1 MLRKI
6 PSLITINIPERKKL
20 RYLYH
25 VTILRF
31 FFRFSSPFSPSEL
44 ANAKSVDFR
53 RVGADWGQ
61 WRSLHTLLN
70 DDDSILKL
78 VFRSFPKQVFEL

>member
-20 RYLYH
+20 IYLYH

-31 FFRFSSPFSPSEL
+31 FFRFSPPFSPMKLE
-44 ANAKSVDFR
+44 NAKSVDFR
-53 RVGADWGQ
+53 RVGADWRQ
-61 WRSLHTLLN
+61 WRFLHTLLN
-70 DDDSILKL
+70 GDYSILKL
-78 VFRSFPKQVFEL
+78 VFSSFPEQVYEL